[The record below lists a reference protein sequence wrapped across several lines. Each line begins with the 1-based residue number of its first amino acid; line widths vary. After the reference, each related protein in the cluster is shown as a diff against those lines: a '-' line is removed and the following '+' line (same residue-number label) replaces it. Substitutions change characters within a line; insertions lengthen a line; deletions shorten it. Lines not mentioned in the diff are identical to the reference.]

1 MGRNLH
7 VATTYNVE
15 WSDTSAFSHRPY
27 EFRLLLN
34 ELDIPV
40 SSMSSADDDD
50 YLDFE
55 VRRDDWKSAIRRL
68 ESIAF
73 MTEPR
78 RVAIKDLLEQLGS
91 TSTAAVNTFKR
102 LLEIAEPEGEWLHF
116 SFF

>member
-1 MGRNLH
+1 MSRKLH
-7 VATTYNVE
+7 VATTYKVE

-27 EFRLLLN
+27 ELRLLLN

-68 ESIAF
+68 EGIAF
-73 MTEPR
+73 MDEPQ
-78 RVAIKDLLEQLGS
+78 RVAVKDLLKELGC
-91 TSTAAVNTFKR
+91 TSTVAVNTFK
-102 LLEIAEPEGEWLHF
+102 LLLNIAEPEGEWLHF